1 MRLLMR
7 QSLLLAAKDTK
18 LFLKDR
24 FGLGF
29 ALLFP
34 MLFIVGFS
42 LALSDIG
49 PEDEQLRFAV
59 VTEEESGFSRQ
70 LIDALTTADDS
81 GVDEWGAKE
90 AGLAVEEGR
99 IPGYVLFPI
108 DFTQRVAAGEGAK
121 LYVTTGEASP
131 GAQAALYGFAQAI
144 AGRIETISLAARGT
158 VALEGP
164 AALDIG
170 AVLAIAER
178 PPLAS
183 FVVEQV
189 GDVEPFNASNFT
201 LPGYLTMFVFFV
213 AALGAES
220 IARERQTQ
228 TLGRLMSNGVRR
240 SSIITG
246 KLLSGV
252 YRGLMQLAVLW
263 TVGILVFAIDFGSS
277 PAAVIA
283 VSLFLV
289 LASGAFGVMLASMVK
304 TVRSASSVAV
314 LASLMLAPLGGSWWP
329 LFIAPEWLQVLGKL
343 TPHGWAND
351 AFNKLMLF
359 SAAPSDVIL
368 NMAALAAF
376 AVAFFGVA
384 LLKFRLAPT
393 SSP

>member
-18 LFLKDR
+18 LFFKDR

-70 LIDALTTADDS
+70 LIDALTAADEP

-108 DFTQRVAAGEGAK
+108 DFTQRTAAGVGAK
-121 LYVTTGEASP
+121 LYVITGEASP
-131 GAQAALYGFAQAI
+131 GEEAALRGLARAI
-144 AGRIETISLAARGT
+144 AGRVETTSLAARGA
-158 VALEGP
+158 VVLEGP
-164 AALDIG
+164 ASLDIG
-170 AVLAIAER
+170 AVLAVAER
-178 PPLAS
+178 PSLAS

-189 GDVEPFNASNFT
+189 GDVEPFNATNFT

-228 TLGRLMSNGVRR
+228 TLERLMSNGVRR
-240 SSIITG
+240 SAIITG
-246 KLLSGV
+246 KLFSGV

-263 TVGILVFAIDFGSS
+263 TVGILVFAIDFGGS

-289 LASGAFGVMLASMVK
+289 LASAAFGVMLASMVK

-314 LASLMLAPLGGSWWP
+314 LASLTFAPLGGSWWP

-359 SAAPSDVIL
+359 GATTSDVIL
-368 NMAALAAF
+368 NMTALAAF
-376 AVAFFGVA
+376 AVAFFGIA

-393 SSP
+393 NSP